1 MEIMGENSLRSSRV
15 LGNND
20 VIIIV
25 TGLPRSGTS
34 MMMAM
39 LRACGIPLLTDGE
52 RVANQDNPKGYF
64 EYEQVKNLNDGDY
77 KWLSKAKGKAVK
89 VISYLLLKLPGTFR
103 YRVIFIH
110 RKLDE
115 ILASQNK
122 MLINRGEDPDKISE
136 DEMKSVLVR
145 HLQQV
150 EEWIE
155 NQSNIDRINV
165 DYNRMLENP
174 DEDIQRLSSF
184 LGNSINIESLR
195 DVIDPKLYR
204 QRF

>member
-115 ILASQNK
+115 IL
-122 MLINRGEDPDKISE
+122 
-136 DEMKSVLVR
+136 LVR